1 MGSADRPL
9 PKELAAIVAGLV
21 AEVEEVAERLGDED
35 AAPDIEELARALR
48 KVHDDVREAA
58 AMEPHQGELDAAV
71 RHLREACDLVDDGMP
86 PDAVIFEVL
95 AAKARLAVSL
105 G

>member
-9 PKELAAIVAGLV
+9 PAELAAIVSGLV
-21 AEVEEVAERLGDED
+21 AEVEEVAEQLGDEE
-35 AAPDIEELARALR
+35 AASDIEEFARALR
-48 KVHDDVREAA
+48 KVHDDVQEVA
-58 AMEPHQGELDAAV
+58 AMAPDSGELEAAV
-71 RHLREACDLVDDGMP
+71 RHLREARDLVDDGMP

-95 AAKARLAVSL
+95 AARAQLAVSL